1 MAEPVKVCFMVASV
15 KVDFM
20 EALMKVSFFV
30 SGSESICY
38 NISEHWFSGS
48 IGSVEACILANSIL
62 SPQAGSEKSS
72 DDAAGHHNKKCT
84 QERN

>member
-1 MAEPVKVCFMVASV
+1 MAEPAKVCFMVASV
-15 KVDFM
+15 KLDFM

-48 IGSVEACILANSIL
+48 MFTG
-62 SPQAGSEKSS
+62 
-72 DDAAGHHNKKCT
+72 
-84 QERN
+84 